1 MRSTLV
7 KKHGT
12 ANIGSKSKLK
22 KPDPLS
28 LTASQASFTFTFSHN
43 RPLLLSLSLTAIF
56 TQNQTIEICFDVFHG
71 TYHTTG

>member
-12 ANIGSKSKLK
+12 ANIGRTSKLK

-28 LTASQASFTFTFSHN
+28 LTASQASFTFTFSYWYTFTFT
-43 RPLLLSLSLTAIF
+43 LLLAYFYFQSCEAK
-56 TQNQTIEICFDVFHG
+56 FDSHPHKPG
-71 TYHTTG
+71 SH